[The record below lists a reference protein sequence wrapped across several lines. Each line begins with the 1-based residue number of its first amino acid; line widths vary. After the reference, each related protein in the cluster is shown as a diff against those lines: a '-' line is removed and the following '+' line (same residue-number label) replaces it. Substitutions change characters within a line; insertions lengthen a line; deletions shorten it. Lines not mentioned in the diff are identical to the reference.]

1 MESPTAPDATAGRR
15 RRRWPWVVGLLL
27 AVGLVVAVEL
37 GSPRHV
43 DPTGVD
49 DLVVPW
55 TAPDPDDFV
64 AEVDNPWLP
73 LSAGAGWVH
82 VGEVDGV
89 ETTRTTTVLD
99 ETREVAGIAA
109 TVVREVTAAE
119 GGPETVRERWYAQDR
134 RGHVWT
140 LGEEGVWQVGDGVP
154 AGLAMAAEPRRGD
167 AHVRVP
173 LDGADREVVEVSERG
188 EALRVPAGEYADLL
202 RVLERSGEED
212 GDDALAEVLLAEGT
226 GVVEWRSRDGRLDLV
241 SHDPGR

>member
-1 MESPTAPDATAGRR
+1 MESPAAPDVTAPRR
-15 RRRWPWVVGLLL
+15 RRRWPWVLGLLL

-43 DPTGVD
+43 GPTGVD

-55 TAPDPDDFV
+55 AAPDPDEFV
-64 AEVDNPWLP
+64 EGIDHPWLP
-73 LSAGAGWVH
+73 LRPDARWVH
-82 VGEVDGV
+82 VGEVGGV
-89 ETTRTTTVLD
+89 ETTRTTTVLP
-99 ETREVAGIAA
+99 ERREVAGVVA
-109 TVVREVTAAE
+109 TVVREVTVAE

-140 LGEEGVWQVGDGVP
+140 LGEEGLWQVGGDVS

-173 LDGADREVVEVSERG
+173 LGGAEREVVEVSERG
-188 EALRVPAGEYADLL
+188 GALRVPAGAYDDLL
-202 RVLERSGEED
+202 RVLERSGEEG
-212 GDDALAEVLLAEGT
+212 GDEAVAEVLLAEGT
-226 GVVEWRSRDGRLDLV
+226 GVVEWRSSDGRLDLV